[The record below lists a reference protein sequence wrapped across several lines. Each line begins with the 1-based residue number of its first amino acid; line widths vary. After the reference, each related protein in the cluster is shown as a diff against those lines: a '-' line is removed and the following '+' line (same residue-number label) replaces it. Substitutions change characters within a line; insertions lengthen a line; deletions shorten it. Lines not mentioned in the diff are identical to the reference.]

1 MANFA
6 VPGTWTFDG
15 TNGSSQSTYRVSGHT
30 TQENYL
36 VVFDRKV
43 PVLQNGIYSKPQVR
57 VRIIRSFLDGD
68 GAPLAQKAVVDTT
81 ISWPIAAPSA
91 SVRAMVSLIGT
102 IFSDVNL
109 DEDIVDLQR
118 IPLA

>member
-43 PVLQNGIYSKPQVR
+43 AVLQNGVYSKPSFR
-57 VRIIRSFLDGD
+57 VRIIRSFLDSD
-68 GAPLAQKAVVDTT
+68 SVPLPQKAVVDVS
-81 ISWPIAAPSA
+81 ISWPLAAPSA
-91 SVRAMVSLIGT
+91 SVRAMISLIGT
-102 IFSDVNL
+102 IFSDANL
-109 DEDIVDLQR
+109 DEDVVDLQR

>member
-15 TNGSSQSTYRVSGHT
+15 TDGSLQSTYRVSGHT
-30 TQENYL
+30 TAENYL
-36 VVFDRKV
+36 VIFNRKV
-43 PVLQNGIYSKPQVR
+43 PSLQNGVYSKPAVR
-57 VRIIRSFLDGD
+57 VRIIRSFVVG
-68 GAPLAQKAVVDTT
+68 GIPLASKAIVDTNIT
-81 ISWPIAAPSA
+81 WPIEAPAA
-91 SVRAMVSLIGT
+91 SVKAMITLLGT

-109 DEDIVDLQR
+109 DDDVVDLQR